1 MLIRTFVEM
10 GSLVQAKKISG
21 GIYPMIHVYGRGDHF
36 GHVTQ
41 MPGIPFVPLHLKFG
55 LIRHADL
62 EENLFEM
69 VDGRTD
75 GRRRTPDHGYTI
87 NSHGEPVQMS

>member
-10 GSLVQAKKISG
+10 GSLVQAKKISE

-41 MPGIPFVPLHLKFG
+41 MPGIIPCSSAHKIWLDLPCGFG
-55 LIRHADL
+55 
-62 EENLFEM
+62 
-69 VDGRTD
+69 
-75 GRRRTPDHGYTI
+75 
-87 NSHGEPVQMS
+87 GESL